1 MQKLNY
7 NRVITHTPGTG
18 HVCISDYFKH
28 LWQKLTGMTNANK
41 KWAYSLAQ
49 VTRWLNYFCNIWP
62 FRTMKTC
69 PKV

>member
-41 KWAYSLAQ
+41 KLLIGPGDQMAKLFLQYLA
-49 VTRWLNYFCNIWP
+49 I
-62 FRTMKTC
+62 
-69 PKV
+69 